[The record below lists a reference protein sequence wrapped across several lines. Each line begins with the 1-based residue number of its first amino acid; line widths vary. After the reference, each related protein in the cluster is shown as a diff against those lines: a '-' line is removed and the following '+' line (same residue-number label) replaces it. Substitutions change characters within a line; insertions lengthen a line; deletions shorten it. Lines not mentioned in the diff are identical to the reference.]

1 MIFNCDSC
9 GKSISSKKDHCPY
22 CKTETLEFS
31 LMLERK
37 NIFGLKSLPES
48 LKSKLKGT
56 FASIRS

>member
-31 LMLERK
+31 LMLEK
-37 NIFGLKSLPES
+37 KKIYGEKSLTGM
-48 LKSKLKGT
+48 LKERLRGT
-56 FASIRS
+56 FASIRM